1 MSFDLASAMA
11 SSEAA
16 APFDQEAVC
25 AELDHWFFEV
35 YINHWVDV
43 GAGRRDDGPE
53 FILDYWGTPMFATN
67 DKPSLAAWLLT
78 GEEIIQFLA
87 IQHQVLQDGGYA
99 HTHVPD
105 KKIRAY
111 NNSGGAIE
119 VIWSRR
125 AADESEIQRFVV
137 HFECAKFGDTWKVV
151 GLHSRATNPAL
162 DGDTIDGAWAHAPQE
177 EA

>member
-1 MSFDLASAMA
+1 MSVDLATAMA
-11 SSEAA
+11 STQVAA
-16 APFDQEAVC
+16 TFDPDAVC
-25 AELDHWFFEV
+25 AELNHWFFDV

-53 FILDYWGTPMFATN
+53 FILQYWGTPMFVTN
-67 DKPSLAAWLLT
+67 DKPALAAWLLT

-87 IQHQVLQDGGYA
+87 IQHQMLEAGGYS

-105 KKIRAY
+105 KTIRAY
-111 NNSGGAIE
+111 NNTGGAIE

-125 AADESEIQRFVV
+125 ASDETEIQRFVV
-137 HFECAKFGDTWKVV
+137 HFECAKFGETWKVV
-151 GLHSRATNPAL
+151 GVHSRATDAAL
-162 DGDTIDGAWAHAPQE
+162 DGDKIAGAWAHVPSE